1 MSTNDEAVTPSSEQL
16 FSVNLV
22 NWGPKHAKIRVKEKV
37 SGEVPV
43 GYYGTAYLNYTNDNK
58 NFDSYLMKRILSR
71 GRG

>member
-1 MSTNDEAVTPSSEQL
+1 MCLPMMKQL
-16 FSVNLV
+16 LLLQSNFSVLIL

-58 NFDSYLMKRILSR
+58 NFDFYLMKTILSR
-71 GRG
+71 SRG